1 MLSFER
7 VTFSPCNKG
16 DQQNCQ
22 ESRQRCRES
31 AKLGLE
37 SLQKTE
43 LRGLVTVFPH
53 CDMGSCFFFSVDI
66 VLELLFFF
74 KVFKDVC
81 FFLFLVV
88 VMFLSDVSK
97 DVILQLL

>member
-1 MLSFER
+1 MSWERQIGPGEFAKDGASWLGDSFP
-7 VTFSPCNKG
+7 TLWHG
-16 DQQNCQ
+16 
-22 ESRQRCRES
+22 
-31 AKLGLE
+31 KL
-37 SLQKTE
+37 
-43 LRGLVTVFPH
+43 F
-53 CDMGSCFFFSVDI
+53 FFFSVDI

>member
-1 MLSFER
+1 MTWE
-7 VTFSPCNKG
+7 V
-16 DQQNCQ
+16 
-22 ESRQRCRES
+22 
-31 AKLGLE
+31 
-37 SLQKTE
+37 
-43 LRGLVTVFPH
+43 V
-53 CDMGSCFFFSVDI
+53 FFFSVDI

>member
-1 MLSFER
+1 M
-7 VTFSPCNKG
+7 
-16 DQQNCQ
+16 QNCQ

-53 CDMGSCFFFSVDI
+53 CDMGSCFFLCVDI
-66 VLELLFFF
+66 VLEFFF
-74 KVFKDVC
+74 KDVFKDA

-88 VMFLSDVSK
+88 VMFLRDVSK
-97 DVILQLL
+97 DLILQFL